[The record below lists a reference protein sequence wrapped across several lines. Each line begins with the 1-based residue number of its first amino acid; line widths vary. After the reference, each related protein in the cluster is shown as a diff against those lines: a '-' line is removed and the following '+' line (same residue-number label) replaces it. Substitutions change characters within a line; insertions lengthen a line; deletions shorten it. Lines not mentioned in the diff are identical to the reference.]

1 MRIKVISIKGMAPP
15 QAIGH
20 EFGQGGGTIGR
31 EAGNQLILPDPDKH
45 ISRMQAQLLWENGSM
60 VMIDHGG
67 NPTSVNGR
75 PLGRGNRV
83 VLRDGDELVMGSY
96 VLRAEAV
103 AAPPSFA
110 GASAPAAPTS
120 DPLGLFG
127 AASSSNTA
135 AAPAQDPFGG
145 LFAPAPPPP
154 PQAPVIRPGAPMD
167 ASDDPFAVFAM
178 PTPSARAPERV
189 EAPSADPFAPPPPPA
204 APRASNP
211 LGLDDLP
218 TADPSVDSLFGL
230 GPTASSSS
238 DPLSGSPL
246 AAIDAGPA
254 STNNATDP
262 LALFGGAPAE
272 PVEAPRRDDAP
283 LLNEAFVAPR
293 IVAPPPVPAP
303 APAPAPVPAPA
314 PASPGFV
321 VSWDTGPAATP
332 FARDVPA
339 TERTQMFARPAAEER
354 VVPPPRPPA
363 PPPPEAVPIPRSAEA
378 PPATTPN
385 VMPQNADALLEAFQR
400 GLGIP
405 LAPTGGMSPET
416 MEHIGAML
424 REAVEGTMA
433 LLTARAVTKREV
445 RAEVTMILSK
455 DNNPLKFSP
464 DLAFALTQ
472 LFAARGKGFMP
483 PVEAM
488 RDAYEDLRSHQFGF
502 MAGMRAALT
511 AVLARFS
518 PDQLEAKIS
527 GRGLLDSVMPGNRK
541 ARLWDLYEQ
550 LYGEISREAED
561 DFHALFG
568 REFLK
573 AYEAQVERLRSDS
586 GE

>member
-1 MRIKVISIKGMAPP
+1 
-15 QAIGH
+15 
-20 EFGQGGGTIGR
+20 
-31 EAGNQLILPDPDKH
+31 
-45 ISRMQAQLLWENGSM
+45 M
-60 VMIDHGG
+60 VLIDHGG

-75 PLGRGNRV
+75 SLGRGNRV
-83 VLRDGDELVMGSY
+83 ALRDGDELVMGGY

-110 GASAPAAPTS
+110 GAAAPTAPAS

-127 AASSSNTA
+127 APASSSNA
-135 AAPAQDPFGG
+135 PSAPAAPAQDPFGG
-145 LFAPAPPPP
+145 LFAPAPA
-154 PQAPVIRPGAPMD
+154 APAPTPTRPSAPMES
-167 ASDDPFAVFAM
+167 SDDPFSVFAM
-178 PTPSARAPERV
+178 PTPSSRAPERV
-189 EAPSADPFAPPPPPA
+189 EAPAADPFAPPPPPA
-204 APRASNP
+204 PRASNP
-211 LGLDDLP
+211 LGLSDLP

-230 GPTASSSS
+230 GPAASSSS
-238 DPLSGSPL
+238 DPLFGSPL
-246 AAIDAGPA
+246 GAVNAGPA
-254 STNNATDP
+254 TNNAVDP
-262 LALFGGAPAE
+262 LALFGGAAPA

-293 IVAPPPVPAP
+293 IVTPPPAATPTPVAAPTPAPTPVPTPAP
-303 APAPAPVPAPA
+303 AAPAN
-314 PASPGFV
+314 PGFV
-321 VSWDTGPAATP
+321 VSWENGPAATP
-332 FARDVPA
+332 VARDIPA
-339 TERTQMFARPAAEER
+339 TDRTQVFPKQSAEER
-354 VVPPPRPPA
+354 LVPPPRPPA
-363 PPPPEAVPIPRSAEA
+363 PPPPEPVPVPAPRVIEA
-378 PPATTPN
+378 APVPASPP
-385 VMPQNADALLEAFQR
+385 MPHNADALLEAFQR

-405 LAPTGGMSPET
+405 LSPPGGMSPET
-416 MEHIGAML
+416 MEHVGAML

-455 DNNPLKFSP
+455 NNNPLKFSP
-464 DLAFALTQ
+464 DVAFALTQ
-472 LFAARGKGFMP
+472 LFAARGRGFMP

-518 PDQLEAKIS
+518 PEQLEAKIS